1 MPMTSPFSLTSG
13 PPLLPC
19 ETTAECTMLRGV
31 VWEDGVDH
39 AVGEHDLGDG
49 VEVAPEEP
57 QVGGILLGN
66 EGGEAPCAYLVG
78 PVDGRG

>member
-1 MPMTSPFSLTSG
+1 MHDVAG
-13 PPLLPC
+13 
-19 ETTAECTMLRGV
+19 RGL
-31 VWEDGVDH
+31 EDGVDH

-49 VEVAPEEP
+49 VKVAPEEP